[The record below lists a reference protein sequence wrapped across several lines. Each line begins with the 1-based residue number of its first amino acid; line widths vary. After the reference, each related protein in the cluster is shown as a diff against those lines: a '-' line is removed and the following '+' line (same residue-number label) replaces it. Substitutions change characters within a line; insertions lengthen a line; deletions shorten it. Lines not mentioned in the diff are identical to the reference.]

1 MEEAPNALVLA
12 KLNELAGDNIIT
24 LADIPLEGEDEKQQ
38 QREPDVGA
46 HVPPVNLQL
55 GMMAEEEMILDEDPN
70 VPELCDADDDD
81 NVSESGDI
89 EEDPEIAELDELLGA
104 EPNDSEDAG
113 ERMQEESVLVRQS
126 ARTTAEVRRYDDSYE
141 WNLLNLSV
149 KTAIRDF
156 GDVAVEADDRHWVRQ
171 LLEKPTK
178 TSLLMKGSGCH
189 I

>member
-55 GMMAEEEMILDEDPN
+55 GMTAEEEMILDEDLN

-81 NVSESGDI
+81 SISESGDI
-89 EEDPEIAELDELLGA
+89 EEDPEIAELD
-104 EPNDSEDAG
+104 
-113 ERMQEESVLVRQS
+113 
-126 ARTTAEVRRYDDSYE
+126 
-141 WNLLNLSV
+141 
-149 KTAIRDF
+149 
-156 GDVAVEADDRHWVRQ
+156 
-171 LLEKPTK
+171 
-178 TSLLMKGSGCH
+178 
-189 I
+189 